1 MRSRR
6 LTLMQPRPPLR
17 PPRQSMDSMPA
28 RESQLDERQVWIVC
42 FTSLI
47 RLQVPYLKNGDAQ
60 QALVDPHGPAKPR
73 QRQRVVRPR
82 RLAPMQQRPPHPH
95 RPPVQVR
102 ASRGDARSR
111 F

>member
-1 MRSRR
+1 M
-6 LTLMQPRPPLR
+6 TEGHPK
-17 PPRQSMDSMPA
+17 
-28 RESQLDERQVWIVC
+28 EERQVRDSHFERLSKLVWIVC
-42 FTSLI
+42 VTSLI
-47 RLQVPYLKNGDAQ
+47 RLQVLYLKNGDAQ